1 MGRIIT
7 VANQKG
13 GVGKSTTAYAVGR
26 GIMERGFR
34 VLFIDLDPQSNL
46 SYTMQAEEGS
56 PGAYE
61 LLTLKAP
68 IQSLIQQTA
77 GGEILPSSSMLS
89 VADVEVTAIGK
100 EFRLKEAISSLTD
113 GYDYIIIDTPPS
125 LGILTINALVASDA
139 IIIPA
144 GADVY
149 SLQGI
154 GQLYSTIDAVKRYC
168 NPALKVLGIVLTRF
182 TPRSILS
189 RDMSQ
194 IIEETAHR
202 MQTKVFGTVIR
213 ECVALREAQ
222 ASRSNIFCYAPK
234 SNAVADYRS
243 LTTEILGEEGA
254 SWHKKTLS
262 KTTLP

>member
-1 MGRIIT
+1 MAQIIT

-13 GVGKSTTAYAVGR
+13 GVGKSTTAYAVGK

-46 SYTMQAEEGS
+46 SYTIQADDTK
-56 PGAYE
+56 PTAYE

-68 IQSLIQQTA
+68 IQGLIQQTA
-77 GGEILPSSSMLS
+77 GGDILPSSAMLS

-100 EFRLKEAISSLTD
+100 EFRLKEALVSLI
-113 GYDYIIIDTPPS
+113 GSYDYIIIDTPPS

-144 GADVY
+144 QADVY

-168 NPALKVLGIVLTRF
+168 NPNLKVLGIVLTRY

-194 IIEETAHR
+194 IIEETAQK
-202 MQTKVFGTVIR
+202 MQTKVFHTVIR
-213 ECVALREAQ
+213 ECIALKEAQ
-222 ASRSNIFCYAPK
+222 ASRSDIFCYAPK
-234 SNAVADYRS
+234 SNAAADYRS
-243 LTTEILGEEGA
+243 LIAEILGEEGEYGA
-254 SWHKKTLS
+254 KKFQA
-262 KTTLP
+262 K